1 MINIHNFGTIFGT
14 ILPRF
19 RLTKVEKKQ
28 NGCQIKMAAK
38 IFSKNYVKILEKY
51 ELQVVVSEILL

>member
-38 IFSKNYVKILEKY
+38 INIFKKLCKNIGKI
-51 ELQVVVSEILL
+51 